1 MADLGQAFRELQQW
15 QATHPQVKLLSAND
29 NSLSLEVEDNETSVS
44 VSVTLLRL
52 DEGGFF
58 LEAEGETDEE
68 VEDWATELNSLFS
81 DKPSMSLV
89 EALDALVAQPPSTQK
104 EDLELPE
111 VVESMAVGP
120 TEERPKRK
128 VMEEDE
134 CWEALVKESA
144 AKGSRQASQV
154 LMREMRALL
163 ALEGDAEGS
172 KAMEIE
178 MVKDSLYH
186 WSVKMFAAGFPECP
200 LRSELQNFASETS
213 GQAAVV
219 LEVLFPDTYPM
230 QPPFIRIVRP
240 RFQMHTGHITV
251 GGSICM
257 QLLTPSGWLPTVSLE
272 NVFVAIRSEMV
283 EGGGRLDLTCK
294 RDYSVQEAREAFQ
307 RVAHRYGW
315 LR

>member
-1 MADLGQAFRELQQW
+1 
-15 QATHPQVKLLSAND
+15 
-29 NSLSLEVEDNETSVS
+29 
-44 VSVTLLRL
+44 
-52 DEGGFF
+52 
-58 LEAEGETDEE
+58 
-68 VEDWATELNSLFS
+68 
-81 DKPSMSLV
+81 
-89 EALDALVAQPPSTQK
+89 
-104 EDLELPE
+104 
-111 VVESMAVGP
+111 
-120 TEERPKRK
+120 
-128 VMEEDE
+128 
-134 CWEALVKESA
+134 
-144 AKGSRQASQV
+144 
-154 LMREMRALL
+154 
-163 ALEGDAEGS
+163 
-172 KAMEIE
+172 
-178 MVKDSLYH
+178 
-186 WSVKMFAAGFPECP
+186 MFAAGFPECP

-315 LR
+315 LRLTLEVEDCHFLGVEIWVRSVRIDVTGSMGYRRFDI